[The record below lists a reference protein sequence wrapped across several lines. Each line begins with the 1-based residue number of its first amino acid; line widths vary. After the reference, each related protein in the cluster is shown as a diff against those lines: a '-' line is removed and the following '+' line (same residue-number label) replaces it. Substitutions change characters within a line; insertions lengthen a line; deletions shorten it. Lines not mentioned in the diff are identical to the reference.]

1 MNSFHGTKNSFIEPI
16 KKYQHLESGTVHSMV
31 DVRMFYRFDR
41 YEARDIGMCR

>member
-1 MNSFHGTKNSFIEPI
+1 MDSFHGTKDSLIDSI

-41 YEARDIGMCR
+41 YVARDTDMYR